1 MFACALKRE
10 IVSFASFSFCKEKR
24 KDAIK
29 PYENNAKLHPLEQS
43 SASTRKSRPRNFW
56 FFEKFARAFFYDSKK
71 SLQWEQIKRS
81 IQEFGNNDPIAI
93 DENGVII
100 EGHGRYEALKQL
112 GFDEIEIIRLSH
124 LNEQQKKAYILAHN
138 KLTMNTGFDF
148 DVLNLELDNI
158 IDFDMTDFGFEL
170 AEEAPNLCDSF
181 IDDLLEKEL
190 GQREIE
196 QDSFKMTLIFPL
208 EYKTAAEGYL
218 ASNGKQKLIEL
229 CLTEMG
235 VGWCRN
241 AEHSVIY
248 ATCRCVST
256 TIAVAPTRA
265 VTALLGTESTFLKF
279 LKKKLQRR

>member
-1 MFACALKRE
+1 MK
-10 IVSFASFSFCKEKR
+10 IEKISI
-24 KDAIK
+24 DAIK
-29 PYENNAKLHPLEQS
+29 PYENNAKLHPPEQI
-43 SASTRKSRPRNFW
+43 
-56 FFEKFARAFFYDSKK
+56 
-71 SLQWEQIKRS
+71 EQIKKS

-124 LNEQQKKAYILAHN
+124 LSEQQKKAYILAHN

-170 AEEAPNLCDSF
+170 VEEAPNLCDSF

-190 GQREIE
+190 GQRKIE

-208 EYKTAAEGYL
+208 EYKTIAEEYL
-218 ASNGKQKLIEL
+218 ASNGKQKLIAL
-229 CLTEMG
+229 CLAEMG
-235 VGWCRN
+235 VG
-241 AEHSVIY
+241 
-248 ATCRCVST
+248 
-256 TIAVAPTRA
+256 
-265 VTALLGTESTFLKF
+265 
-279 LKKKLQRR
+279 